1 MQIEPANKEQAYEI
15 LSQIKKRWSPREF
28 DPAKKISPS
37 QISLLFEAA
46 RWAPSAFNDQPWNF
60 IIVTKDNPVQFG
72 KMLSLLKEGNKTW
85 AENAS
90 ALILTVAFLR
100 SSHDGS
106 ENFHALYD
114 LGASVTNL
122 SLQAVELNIYVH
134 QIGGFYHDKAKKAF
148 QLDEDY
154 LPVSVLALGYL
165 PESES
170 FKERKE
176 RLLTK
181 RKRKS
186 LNEFVFRNNWG
197 SPFFEINDF
206 QKN

>member
-1 MQIEPANKEQAYEI
+1 MQIESAGKEQAHEI

-28 DPAKKISPS
+28 NPAKNISPS

-60 IIVTKDNPVQFG
+60 IIVTKDNPEQFK
-72 KMLSLLKEGNKTW
+72 KMLTLLTEGNKTW

-90 ALILTVAFLR
+90 ALILTVASLR

-170 FKERKE
+170 FQERKE

-197 SPFFEINDF
+197 NPFFEMNDF
-206 QKN
+206 QQN

>member
-1 MQIEPANKEQAYEI
+1 MQIESADKEQTHEI
-15 LSQIKKRWSPREF
+15 LSQIKKGWGPREF
-28 DPAKKISPS
+28 DPTKNISPS

-60 IIVTKDNPVQFG
+60 IIVTK
-72 KMLSLLKEGNKTW
+72 
-85 AENAS
+85 
-90 ALILTVAFLR
+90 
-100 SSHDGS
+100 
-106 ENFHALYD
+106 
-114 LGASVTNL
+114 
-122 SLQAVELNIYVH
+122 
-134 QIGGFYHDKAKKAF
+134 
-148 QLDEDY
+148 DY

-197 SPFFEINDF
+197 NPFFEINDF
-206 QKN
+206 QKIK